1 MYVVKPQRL
10 PRLQK
15 IWLADYTP
23 LILIPSH
30 FELTQGLT
38 VLYLLERNK
47 ERLRSM
53 AILYLCLRQ
62 ITILDKGVVRMIC
75 NFVVSDD
82 DNLLLYHVRALGET
96 LNDWNRKLVIFR
108 EALTYL
114 KNDAKRM
121 YSKCED
127 KDVFHMKQ
135 QIRRVKDERHQL
147 EFQISSYKNQMS
159 WTNKK
164 QKQ

>member
-1 MYVVKPQRL
+1 MYVVKSQRL

-15 IWLADYTP
+15 IWLADQTP
-23 LILIPSH
+23 LVLIPQIDPA
-30 FELTQGLT
+30 QGLT

-62 ITILDKGVVRMIC
+62 ITILDKGVIKIIC
-75 NFVVSDD
+75 NFVVGDD
-82 DNLLLYHVRALGET
+82 ENLFLYHIRALGET
-96 LNDWNRKLVIFR
+96 LIDWNRKLVIFR

-121 YSKCED
+121 YSKCEER
-127 KDVFHMKQ
+127 DVIQMKE
-135 QIRRVKDERHQL
+135 QIRRVESERHDL
-147 EFQISSYKNQMS
+147 EFQISRYKNQMS
-159 WTNKK
+159 WMNKK
-164 QKQ
+164 QKR